1 MKAILIATKETIDVI
16 KAEEYTNIYV
26 TEDGSQSFLGGE
38 LILLDEVKE
47 EAKERDWEEVRINA
61 AIIAII
67 FIALTV
73 AIINI

>member
-1 MKAILIATKETIDVI
+1 
-16 KAEEYTNIYV
+16 
-26 TEDGSQSFLGGE
+26 
-38 LILLDEVKE
+38 VKR
-47 EAKERDWEEVRINA
+47 EAKGRDLEEVRINA